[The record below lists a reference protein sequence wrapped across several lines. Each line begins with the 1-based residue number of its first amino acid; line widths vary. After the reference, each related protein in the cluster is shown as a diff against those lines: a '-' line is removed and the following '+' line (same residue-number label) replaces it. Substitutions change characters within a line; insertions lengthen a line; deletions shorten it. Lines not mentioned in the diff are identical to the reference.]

1 MSIQQGFALW
11 LTGIPASGKSAITR
25 ELVKKLETQGVS
37 VVVLESDGMRKIL
50 TPEPTYSQEERDD
63 FYRSLALIGEL
74 ITRNGVNV
82 IFDATANKR
91 NYREYARTLITRF
104 IEIFVTCP
112 LDICMQR
119 DPKGIYHR
127 AATGKT
133 STVPGIQS
141 PYEPP
146 IKPDIALDGR
156 NPPEASADTVLD
168 YLKYLLYI

>member
-11 LTGIPASGKSAITR
+11 LTGIPASGKSVITR
-25 ELVKKLETQGVS
+25 ELVKKLEIRGVS
-37 VVVLESDGMRKIL
+37 VVVMESDEMRKIL
-50 TPEPTYSQEERDD
+50 TPEPTYSQEERDA
-63 FYRSLALIGEL
+63 FYRSLTLIGEL

-91 NYREYARTLITRF
+91 NYREYARTLIPRF
-104 IEIFVTCP
+104 VEVFVTCP
-112 LDICMQR
+112 LDLCMLR
-119 DPKGIYHR
+119 DPKGIYRR

-146 IKPDIALDGR
+146 IKPDITLDGR
-156 NPPEASADTVLD
+156 NSPEASADTVLD
-168 YLKYLLYI
+168 YLKYLLYV

>member
-11 LTGIPASGKSAITR
+11 LTGIPASGKSSITR

-91 NYREYARTLITRF
+91 NYREYARALIPRF
-104 IEIFVTCP
+104 VEIFVTCP

-127 AATGKT
+127 AVTGKT

-146 IKPDIALDGR
+146 LKPDITLDGR
-156 NPPEASADTVLD
+156 NPPETSVDTVVD